1 MVALTLSPTKTL
13 FLNSHLLHST
23 FKPHFIN
30 PYSTKTQSLHSS
42 RFLSFNLVTC
52 KLKSP
57 QDIKNK
63 DKKISKKIVLSEAAP
78 SLAEKGGDGDGGGGG
93 GEGNGNGE
101 VKAKSGGN
109 LMRLV
114 KRFPRK
120 VLGILSN
127 LPLAIGEMF
136 AVAALMALG
145 MLC

>member
-78 SLAEKGGDGDGGGGG
+78 SLAEKGGDGG
-93 GEGNGNGE
+93 GEGNGDGE

>member
-1 MVALTLSPTKTL
+1 M
-13 FLNSHLLHST
+13 
-23 FKPHFIN
+23 
-30 PYSTKTQSLHSS
+30 
-42 RFLSFNLVTC
+42 
-52 KLKSP
+52 
-57 QDIKNK
+57 
-63 DKKISKKIVLSEAAP
+63 LSEAAP
-78 SLAEKGGDGDGGGGG
+78 SLAEKGGDGGGGG

-114 KRFPRK
+114 KRYPRK

>member
-1 MVALTLSPTKTL
+1 MVALTLSPTKSL
-13 FLNSHLLHST
+13 FLNSHILHST

-30 PYSTKTQSLHSS
+30 PYSSKPQSLQSS

-63 DKKISKKIVLSEAAP
+63 DKNISKKIVLSEAAP
-78 SLAEKGGDGDGGGGG
+78 SLAEKGGDGG
-93 GEGNGNGE
+93 GEGNGDGE

>member
-1 MVALTLSPTKTL
+1 M
-13 FLNSHLLHST
+13 
-23 FKPHFIN
+23 
-30 PYSTKTQSLHSS
+30 
-42 RFLSFNLVTC
+42 
-52 KLKSP
+52 
-57 QDIKNK
+57 
-63 DKKISKKIVLSEAAP
+63 LSEAAP
-78 SLAEKGGDGDGGGGG
+78 SLAEKGGDGCGG

>member
-30 PYSTKTQSLHSS
+30 PYSSTTHSLHSS

-52 KLKSP
+52 KLKSA

-63 DKKISKKIVLSEAAP
+63 DKNISKKIVLSEAAP
-78 SLAEKGGDGDGGGGG
+78 SLAEKGGDGGGGG